1 MNVLAIA
8 ESLTETQL
16 KQFKANVLLGANS
29 WNPYADRVGSKI
41 FQIWLF
47 DHYSLFRSRKPSK
60 TSLQRESL
68 TIETNDI
75 IGDHQVSD
83 HYTANSTVCFA
94 NFSQVLPPN
103 SSAQIAAFSM
113 SSVIDNQRKSSGYFR
128 LAALVHRKFWV
139 WNPAVLGWL
148 YV

>member
-103 SSAQIAAFSM
+103 SSSDCGFFDVLSHRQSAKILGVFASGGIG
-113 SSVIDNQRKSSGYFR
+113 SSLASDIHVHSWPRRFR
-128 LAALVHRKFWV
+128 
-139 WNPAVLGWL
+139 
-148 YV
+148 